1 MEKEQTFS
9 MDENT
14 KKIYDNQ
21 YCVKLELKD
30 SNPVTLRIKNMDLKS
45 ESD

>member
-1 MEKEQTFS
+1 VEKEQTFS

-14 KKIYDNQ
+14 KKNYDSQ
-21 YCVKLELKD
+21 YSVKLELKD
-30 SNPVTLRIKNMDLKS
+30 SNPVTLRIKNMDLKL